1 MNYDV
6 NIFEKN
12 QTNVSN
18 FAQRYLIKSPKKR
31 VQLEWYTVENA
42 GYLCDR
48 NIKKKKKGKIYPN
61 IIPNRCSYVCGSCD
75 IMRCDDVQL
84 I

>member
-18 FAQRYLIKSPKKR
+18 FTQRYLIKSPEKR

-48 NIKKKKKGKIYPN
+48 IIKKKAKSIQ
-61 IIPNRCSYVCGSCD
+61 I
-75 IMRCDDVQL
+75 
-84 I
+84 